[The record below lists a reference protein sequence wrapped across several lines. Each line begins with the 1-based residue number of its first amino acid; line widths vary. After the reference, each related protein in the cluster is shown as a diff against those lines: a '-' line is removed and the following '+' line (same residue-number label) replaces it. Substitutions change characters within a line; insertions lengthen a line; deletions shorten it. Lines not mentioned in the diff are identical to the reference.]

1 MGFAPGPYPSQDHCC
16 GVMIARPIP
25 PGATVIAKPII
36 PGVVGV
42 PNKSYVPLQVPD
54 QIMPPHIKN
63 SFAPRVMVWNAV
75 HPEGQMMPL
84 RQPQP
89 IVYFNPC

>member
-1 MGFAPGPYPSQDHCC
+1 
-16 GVMIARPIP
+16 MIARPIP

-36 PGVVGV
+36 PGCA
-42 PNKSYVPLQVPD
+42 NTSHIPLQVPD
-54 QIMPPHIKN
+54 QIMPMHIKN

-84 RQPQP
+84 RQPEP
-89 IVYFNPC
+89 TVYFHPC